1 MDQTAVLKPSSPLS
15 PSIKYSFYA
24 SYVFMLTTGTITFIE
39 AIRTADPMFRHI
51 MNLETCISIVAAYFY
66 SNFIAQ
72 VSLSESTPVDW
83 KGITLTRYVDWS
95 ITTPMMLLAL
105 MLSLARVA
113 KQTIHLSLYALVVAL
128 NYLMLY
134 FGYIGETDKLKR
146 GWACAAGFLP
156 FIALFYLI
164 YSRLVAP
171 KNKGA
176 SQILFGIFA
185 TIWALYGAVYLLPE
199 EQKNFYTNVLDV
211 TAKSFVGIGL
221 WAYFTH
227 IFN

>member
-1 MDQTAVLKPSSPLS
+1 MDPTGFLKPSQPVAY
-15 PSIKYSFYA
+15 SIKYSFYA

-72 VSLSESTPVDW
+72 VAQSESTPIDW

-95 ITTPMMLLAL
+95 ITTPMMLLAF
-105 MLSLARVA
+105 MISLSLGL
-113 KQTIHLSLYALVVAL
+113 KQTIHLSLYAVVVAL
-128 NYLMLY
+128 NYAMLY
-134 FGYIGETDKLKR
+134 LGYMGETDKLGR
-146 GWACAAGFLP
+146 GWACAAGFVP
-156 FIALFYLI
+156 FLAMYYLI
-164 YSRLVAP
+164 YTRLVAP
-171 KNKGA
+171 KNRRS
-176 SQILFGIFA
+176 SQILFAIFA
-185 TIWALYGAVYLLPE
+185 TIWALYGAVYLLEE

-211 TAKSFVGIGL
+211 TAKSLVGIGI

-227 IFN
+227 IFG